1 MLRRPFGPEAEGLQ
15 RHRSRPAPSVGER
28 RSHASIQRR
37 ASSVNPS
44 NVSFH
49 CGARSE
55 RIDRAKATRGAPVR
69 RTIRKRKGSDAFM
82 AELEKSYGSI
92 IDDLAID
99 DLHKRFL
106 RDRWL
111 NELLWFE
118 DKADR
123 NQRRHY
129 TLRLVTIVGGVV
141 VPSLVGLS
149 LKTSL
154 AATAVSWATF
164 TVSLIVALAAALESF
179 FGFGERWRTFRRNV
193 ELLKAH
199 GWQYFQLV
207 DRYSRHD
214 DHRTAFPHFATQVEM
229 VLRQDMETFVAL
241 AHTQHAAHTSG
252 VEQTKPVSVVAR

>member
-1 MLRRPFGPEAEGLQ
+1 MKRP
-15 RHRSRPAPSVGER
+15 
-28 RSHASIQRR
+28 
-37 ASSVNPS
+37 
-44 NVSFH
+44 
-49 CGARSE
+49 
-55 RIDRAKATRGAPVR
+55 T
-69 RTIRKRKGSDAFM
+69 RKRKGSDAFL
-82 AELEKSYGSI
+82 AELEKTYKEI
-92 IDDLAID
+92 IDDLHID

-106 RDRWL
+106 HDRWL

-123 NQRRHY
+123 NQKRHY

-154 AATAVSWATF
+154 AAHAVSWATF

-193 ELLKAH
+193 EVLKAH

-207 DRYSRHD
+207 ERYAQHG
-214 DHRTAFPHFATQVEM
+214 DHRTAFPHFVSQVES
-229 VLRQDMETFVAL
+229 VLQQDMQTFTALAQTHATPQANSAEPTRPVAL
-241 AHTQHAAHTSG
+241 T
-252 VEQTKPVSVVAR
+252 R

>member
-1 MLRRPFGPEAEGLQ
+1 M
-15 RHRSRPAPSVGER
+15 
-28 RSHASIQRR
+28 
-37 ASSVNPS
+37 
-44 NVSFH
+44 
-49 CGARSE
+49 
-55 RIDRAKATRGAPVR
+55 R
-69 RTIRKRKGSDAFM
+69 RTVRKRKGSDAYTV
-82 AELEKSYGSI
+82 ELERSYAEI
-92 IDDLAID
+92 IDGLEVD

-164 TVSLIVALAAALESF
+164 TVSLFVALAAALESF
-179 FGFGERWRTFRRNV
+179 FGFGERWRTFRRDV
-193 ELLKAH
+193 ESLKSH

-207 DRYSRHD
+207 DRYGRHG
-214 DHRTAFPHFATQVEM
+214 DHRTAFPHFAAQVET
-229 VLRQDMETFVAL
+229 VLQQDMDKFVAL
-241 AHTQHAAHTSG
+241 AHTPGVPHGGG
-252 VEQTKPVSVVAR
+252 VEQAKPMSVVSR

>member
-1 MLRRPFGPEAEGLQ
+1 
-15 RHRSRPAPSVGER
+15 V
-28 RSHASIQRR
+28 
-37 ASSVNPS
+37 
-44 NVSFH
+44 
-49 CGARSE
+49 
-55 RIDRAKATRGAPVR
+55 
-69 RTIRKRKGSDAFM
+69 
-82 AELEKSYGSI
+82 AELEKSYAEI
-92 IDDLAID
+92 IDGLEID

-106 RDRWL
+106 RNRWL

-123 NQRRHY
+123 NQKRHY

-149 LKTSL
+149 LKTSI

-193 ELLKAH
+193 ESLKAH

-207 DRYSRHD
+207 DRYARHG
-214 DHRTAFPHFATQVEM
+214 DHRTAFPHFAMQVEA
-229 VLRQDMETFVAL
+229 VLRQDMDTFVAL
-241 AHTQHAAHTSG
+241 AHTQHASPGTGG
-252 VEQTKPVSVVAR
+252 VEQTKPVSVISR

>member
-1 MLRRPFGPEAEGLQ
+1 M
-15 RHRSRPAPSVGER
+15 
-28 RSHASIQRR
+28 
-37 ASSVNPS
+37 
-44 NVSFH
+44 
-49 CGARSE
+49 
-55 RIDRAKATRGAPVR
+55 T
-69 RTIRKRKGSDAFM
+69 KRKGSDAYM
-82 AELEKSYGSI
+82 AELERSYSGI
-92 IDDLAID
+92 IDDLEVD

-123 NQRRHY
+123 NQKRHY

-164 TVSLIVALAAALESF
+164 SVSLIVALAAALESF
-179 FGFGERWRTFRRNV
+179 FGFGERWRTFRRDV
-193 ELLKAH
+193 ESLKAH

-207 DRYSRHD
+207 DRYAHHG
-214 DHRTAFPHFATQVEM
+214 DHRTAFPHFAAQVET
-229 VLRQDMETFVAL
+229 VLQHDMEKFIAL
-241 AHTQHAAHTSG
+241 AHPPATLHTNGSDPA
-252 VEQTKPVSVVAR
+252 KPVALSR

>member
-1 MLRRPFGPEAEGLQ
+1 M
-15 RHRSRPAPSVGER
+15 
-28 RSHASIQRR
+28 
-37 ASSVNPS
+37 
-44 NVSFH
+44 
-49 CGARSE
+49 
-55 RIDRAKATRGAPVR
+55 
-69 RTIRKRKGSDAFM
+69 RKRKGSDAYM
-82 AELEKSYGSI
+82 AELEKSYSGI
-92 IDDLAID
+92 IDDLEVD

-123 NQRRHY
+123 NQKRHY
-129 TLRLVTIVGGVV
+129 TLRLVTIVGGVI

-193 ELLKAH
+193 ESLKAH

-207 DRYSRHD
+207 DRYARHV
-214 DHRTAFPHFATQVEM
+214 DHRAAFPHFAVQVES
-229 VLRQDMETFVAL
+229 VLQQDMEKFIAL
-241 AHTQHAAHTSG
+241 AHPQATPHPSSG
-252 VEQTKPVSVVAR
+252 EQTKPVSVISR

>member
-1 MLRRPFGPEAEGLQ
+1 M
-15 RHRSRPAPSVGER
+15 
-28 RSHASIQRR
+28 
-37 ASSVNPS
+37 
-44 NVSFH
+44 
-49 CGARSE
+49 
-55 RIDRAKATRGAPVR
+55 R

-82 AELEKSYGSI
+82 AELERSYSGI
-92 IDDLAID
+92 IDDLEID

-111 NELLWFE
+111 NEMLWFE

-123 NQRRHY
+123 NQKRHY
-129 TLRLVTIVGGVV
+129 TLRLVTIVGGVI

-193 ELLKAH
+193 ESLKAH

-207 DRYSRHD
+207 ERYARHG
-214 DHRTAFPHFATQVEM
+214 DHRNAFPHFVVQIEM
-229 VLRQDMETFVAL
+229 VLRQDMEAFVAL
-241 AHTQHAAHTSG
+241 AHTNAATQASA
-252 VEQTKPVSVVAR
+252 VEQTKPISVVSR